1 MAIAVTRPA
10 VTYWAPSPKKFKTAG
25 YVALLGPINCQVP
38 VECAP
43 ALSDA
48 HAFCAA
54 SVASEDTSAAGYAR
68 RRAASTPGEESA
80 PRTSFAPMAASAFF
94 PALIASGLPF
104 FDTIASA
111 RAFNDRDSPDCCTA
125 TRPTAAAANT
135 SATAPATASR
145 INLPLFMT
153 LLLWKD

>member
-25 YVALLGPINCQVP
+25 YVALLGPISCQVP

-54 SVASEDTSAAGYAR
+54 RVASEDTSAAGYAR

-80 PRTSFAPMAASAFF
+80 PRTSFAPMAASAFV
-94 PALIASGLPF
+94 PALILSGLPF
-104 FDTIASA
+104 LNTIASA
-111 RAFNDRDSPDCCTA
+111 RAFNDRDCRTA

-135 SATAPATASR
+135 SATAPATAS
-145 INLPLFMT
+145 
-153 LLLWKD
+153 